1 MVPWAHP
8 SPYPEQHLDRFIRF
22 CMSRGR
28 VQQTNTHRDRRT
40 HRPRYFG
47 NSRLRLTLA
56 MWRNSVMFEMNFQVQ
71 EQLEAKR
78 KEELEELERQKELAR
93 VEEEKRRAEEERL
106 REEER
111 KEMEMMRQREH
122 EAVQW
127 PWHTCVLCTA
137 CSRRKTTHL
146 IFLS

>member
-1 MVPWAHP
+1 
-8 SPYPEQHLDRFIRF
+8 
-22 CMSRGR
+22 
-28 VQQTNTHRDRRT
+28 
-40 HRPRYFG
+40 
-47 NSRLRLTLA
+47 

-78 KEELEELERQKELAR
+78 KEELEELERQNELAR
-93 VEEEKRRAEEERL
+93 VEEERRRAEEERL